1 MMSHKKKS
9 GFTLVEILVVLV
21 VMVILASVTY
31 SYLLGGKNEKGQKT
45 KTPIQAGKS
54 SACLMNLDQVRKGI
68 QVFKTGDTDEK
79 LPTSLDDLKFPNE
92 SVTCPDSKQAY
103 QYSADTGEVHCSTP
117 GHEKN

>member
-1 MMSHKKKS
+1 MSHQKRS

-21 VMVILASVTY
+21 IMVLLASVSY
-31 SYLLGGKNEKGQKT
+31 SYLIGGKNEKGQKT

-54 SACLMNLDQVRKGI
+54 TACLMNLDQVRKGI
-68 QVFKTGDTDEK
+68 QVFKTGETEEK
-79 LPTSLDDLKFPNE
+79 LPTSLDELKFPKD

-103 QYSADTGEVHCSTP
+103 QYNTETGEVHCLTP